1 MAQKKSHSK
10 SNTQITKRMQAE
22 LIDATSDNPLSSLNN
37 PFCVEDIQEV
47 PTGEQTLLEGL
58 IFNVSRM
65 DVKLP
70 NGFSA
75 QRDIVRHPGAVGIVA
90 LTDTG
95 KICLVRQWRASLDRA
110 TLEIPAG
117 KLEAGEDPLA
127 CATRELEEETGMHA
141 RQMAHLTTI
150 ATSVGFS
157 DELIHLYMAT
167 GLEMGQAHPD
177 ADEFVSAELLPLSDV
192 INLVLDG
199 RIEDA
204 KTVVGVLIC
213 DAVARRMPHA
223 TSDTHD
229 A

>member
-1 MAQKKSHSK
+1 MAQKKSRTK
-10 SNTQITKRMQAE
+10 SNTQITKSMQAE
-22 LIDATSDNPLSSLNN
+22 LVDATSDNPLSSLNN
-37 PFCVEDIQEV
+37 PFCVSDIKEV
-47 PTGEQTLLEGL
+47 PTDEQTLFEGL

-65 DVKLP
+65 GVVLP
-70 NGFSA
+70 NGSSA
-75 QRDIVRHPGAVGIVA
+75 KRDIVRHPGAVGIVA

-150 ATSVGFS
+150 ASSVGFS

-167 GLEMGQAHPD
+167 GLEMGSAHPD
-177 ADEFVSAELLPLSDV
+177 VDEFVSAELMDLSDV

-213 DAVARRMPHA
+213 DAVARRMPQVQG
-223 TSDTHD
+223 TVHD